1 MPHSMKMSCWT
12 VPSHCD
18 CIFFLALSGSGIFL
32 YYKNFN
38 ASDKTN
44 PGEIFPGIIII
55 ISFEHDENV
64 CIFSVS

>member
-1 MPHSMKMSCWT
+1 MVDEFISLT
-12 VPSHCD
+12 
-18 CIFFLALSGSGIFL
+18 IFL